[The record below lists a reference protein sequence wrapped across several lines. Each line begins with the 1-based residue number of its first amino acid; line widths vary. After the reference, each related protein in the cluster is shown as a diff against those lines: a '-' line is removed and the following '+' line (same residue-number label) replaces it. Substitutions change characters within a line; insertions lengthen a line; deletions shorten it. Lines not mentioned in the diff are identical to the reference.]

1 MKQGT
6 LPAFPGL
13 STGDP
18 LVVDK
23 RISLS
28 PVSTGFPRHHC
39 GDGGLVAKLSATFRD
54 PMDYVAHQALL
65 SMGFS
70 SSGLPFPSPG
80 DLPNPG
86 IKPMSP
92 ALQMDSLL
100 LSHQGR
106 NALKCIM
113 NMLKWI
119 VSQCSGNDFVKG
131 NLAILLFFLILPM
144 HWVTKEIL
152 PYFCRLLYPCVVCK
166 ISLHAQIYFAFLI
179 LHFKLPVSHQEML
192 FGMLQTR
199 KCCLIGN
206 KWKPWRMN
214 QK

>member
-1 MKQGT
+1 MCYYSLFQGIFLT
-6 LPAFPGL
+6 QG
-13 STGDP
+13 S
-18 LVVDK
+18 
-23 RISLS
+23 
-28 PVSTGFPRHHC
+28 
-39 GDGGLVAKLSATFRD
+39 KLSLLHYRQIL
-54 PMDYVAHQALL
+54 YHLRHQR
-65 SMGFS
+65 S
-70 SSGLPFPSPG
+70 SSGKEIWPKGNSKCKGSKEYLRK
-80 DLPNPG
+80 
-86 IKPMSP
+86 IKK
-92 ALQMDSLL
+92 ATW
-100 LSHQGR
+100 
-106 NALKCIM
+106 
-113 NMLKWI
+113 LKWI